1 METTGN
7 ITIIESVSRFKKV
20 DISLIEN
27 ERIDCTTLGVYTKLI
42 VLGKKWNLNVR
53 GLRKHLGLSDE
64 KVRKS
69 LSLLEQE
76 GYIVRTP
83 CRNEKGQLVGWDYAI
98 YPTPVSEDERSKAGA
113 GKETPNSDIPS
124 TPKSAHSDKG
134 GLINNRINGIID
146 LNNIEKE
153 SISKDIPKKE
163 NDSLSLMSPKT
174 PLGEKE
180 KSSAKKKE
188 KPLPFEDEDLRK
200 MWEELVKYPDWQR
213 KTDHAIDLRLK
224 TLERLAKGDVNY
236 ARAIMRQTLEKG
248 WQDFYDV
255 KDYKPIKTANIPK
268 GKPIRM
274 PWEELGMT
282 KEQYDNLFSK

>member
-27 ERIDCTTLGVYTKLI
+27 ERIDCITLGIYTKLI
-42 VLGKKWNLNVR
+42 VLGKKWNLNVK
-53 GLRKHLGLSDE
+53 GLKKHLGLSDE
-64 KVRKS
+64 KIRKS

-98 YPTPVSEDERSKAGA
+98 YPTPVDEQERSQAGVK
-113 GKETPNSDIPS
+113 KESRQGEKPS
-124 TPKSAHSDKG
+124 TPKSAYSDNG
-134 GLINNRINGIID
+134 GLLNNRINEIID
-146 LNNIEKE
+146 LNNIERE
-153 SISKDIPKKE
+153 SIDKSIPKKE
-163 NDSLSLMSPKT
+163 ETLSPKSQT
-174 PLGEKE
+174 LGEKE

-188 KPLPFEDEDLRK
+188 KPLPFEDEELRK

-224 TLERLAKGDVNY
+224 TLERLAKGDVYY
-236 ARAIMRQTLEKG
+236 ARAIMRQTLDKG

-255 KDYKPIKTANIPK
+255 KGYKPAQQPSQQPRKKTK
-268 GKPIRM
+268 
-274 PWEELGMT
+274 WEEMGVT
-282 KEQYDNLFSK
+282 EEQYREMMKK

>member
-1 METTGN
+1 METTTGN
-7 ITIIESVSRFKKV
+7 ITIIEPISRFKKV

-113 GKETPNSDIPS
+113 GKDTPNSDLPS
-124 TPKSAHSDKG
+124 TPKSAHSDIG
-134 GLINNRINGIID
+134 GLINNRIKETID
-146 LNNIEKE
+146 LNNREKE
-153 SISKDIPKKE
+153 TISKDIVKKE
-163 NDSLSLMSPKT
+163 EAPTNRMNI
-174 PLGEKE
+174 
-180 KSSAKKKE
+180 
-188 KPLPFEDEDLRK
+188 PLPFECKELRSLWK
-200 MWEELVKYPDWQR
+200 ELMTYPEW
-213 KTDHAIDLRLK
+213 KKKSAHAIELRVK
-224 TLERLAKGDVNY
+224 TLTRLSRGDVDY
-236 ARAIMRQTLEKG
+236 CLAIVRQTLQKG
-248 WQDFYDV
+248 WIDFYDV
-255 KDYKPIKTANIPK
+255 KDYKA
-268 GKPIRM
+268 PIRLANVPTETKVRT
-274 PWEELGMT
+274 PWEEMGLS
-282 KEQYDNLFSK
+282 KEQYDKLLKG

>member
-27 ERIDCTTLGVYTKLI
+27 ERIDCITLGIYTKLI
-42 VLGKKWNLNVR
+42 VLGKKWNLNVK
-53 GLRKHLGLSDE
+53 GLKKHLGLSDE
-64 KVRKS
+64 KIRKS

-98 YPTPVSEDERSKAGA
+98 YPTPVDEQERSQAGVK
-113 GKETPNSDIPS
+113 KESRQGEKPS
-124 TPKSAHSDKG
+124 TPKSAYSDNG
-134 GLINNRINGIID
+134 GLLNNRINEIID
-146 LNNIEKE
+146 LNNIERE
-153 SISKDIPKKE
+153 SIDKSIPKKE
-163 NDSLSLMSPKT
+163 ETLSPKSQT
-174 PLGEKE
+174 LGEKE

-188 KPLPFEDEDLRK
+188 KTLPFEDDELRK

-224 TLERLAKGDVNY
+224 TLARLANGDVCY
-236 ARAIMRQTLEKG
+236 ARAIMRQTLDKG

-255 KDYKPIKTANIPK
+255 KGYKPEQQPAQQPRKKTK
-268 GKPIRM
+268 
-274 PWEELGMT
+274 WEEMGVT
-282 KEQYDNLFSK
+282 EEQYREMMKK

>member
-1 METTGN
+1 MEKTGN

-27 ERIDCTTLGVYTKLI
+27 ERIDCITLGIYTKLI
-42 VLGKKWNLNVR
+42 VLGKKWNLNVK
-53 GLRKHLGLSDE
+53 GLKKHLGLSDE
-64 KVRKS
+64 KIRKS

-98 YPTPVSEDERSKAGA
+98 YPTPVDEEERSQAGVKKDSRQ
-113 GKETPNSDIPS
+113 GEKPS
-124 TPKSAHSDKG
+124 TPKTAYSDNG
-134 GLINNRINGIID
+134 GLLNNRLNRTID
-146 LNNIEKE
+146 LIEREKE
-153 SISKDIPKKE
+153 SIEKSIPKKE
-163 NDSLSLMSPKT
+163 ENLSPKSLQT

-188 KPLPFEDEDLRK
+188 KRLPFENEELRRL
-200 MWEELVKYPDWQR
+200 WTELVKYPEWQK

-224 TLERLAKGDVNY
+224 TLGRLANGDVNY
-236 ARAIMRQTLEKG
+236 AIAIVRQTLEKG

-255 KDYKPIKTANIPK
+255 KGYRPAQQPAPQPRKKTK
-268 GKPIRM
+268 
-274 PWEELGMT
+274 WEEMGVT
-282 KEQYDNLFSK
+282 EEQYREMMKK

>member
-7 ITIIESVSRFKKV
+7 ITIIEPVSRFKKV

-113 GKETPNSDIPS
+113 GKDNPNSDLPS
-124 TPKSAHSDKG
+124 TPKSAHSDIG
-134 GLINNRINGIID
+134 GLINNRIKETID
-146 LNNIEKE
+146 LNNREKE
-153 SISKDIPKKE
+153 TISKDIVKKE
-163 NDSLSLMSPKT
+163 EAPTNRMNI
-174 PLGEKE
+174 
-180 KSSAKKKE
+180 
-188 KPLPFEDEDLRK
+188 PLPFECKELRSL
-200 MWEELVKYPDWQR
+200 WIELMTYPEW
-213 KTDHAIDLRLK
+213 KKKSAHAIELRVK
-224 TLERLAKGDVNY
+224 TLTRLSRGDVDY
-236 ARAIMRQTLEKG
+236 CLAIVRQTLQKG
-248 WQDFYDV
+248 WIDFYDV
-255 KDYKPIKTANIPK
+255 KDYKA
-268 GKPIRM
+268 PIRLANVPTETKVRT
-274 PWEELGMT
+274 PWEEMGLS
-282 KEQYDNLFSK
+282 KEQYDKLLKG

>member
-27 ERIDCTTLGVYTKLI
+27 ERIDCITLGIYTKLI
-42 VLGKKWNLNVR
+42 VLGKKWNLNVK
-53 GLRKHLGLSDE
+53 GLKKHLGLSDE
-64 KVRKS
+64 KIRKS

-98 YPTPVSEDERSKAGA
+98 YPTPVDEEERSQAGVKKDSRQ
-113 GKETPNSDIPS
+113 GEKPS

-134 GLINNRINGIID
+134 GLLNNRLNGIID
-146 LNNIEKE
+146 LIEIERE
-153 SISKDIPKKE
+153 SIDKSIPKKE
-163 NDSLSLMSPKT
+163 ENLSPKSLQS

-188 KPLPFEDEDLRK
+188 KPLPFENEELRRL
-200 MWEELVKYPDWQR
+200 WTELVKYPEWQK

-224 TLERLAKGDVNY
+224 TLGRLANGDVNY
-236 ARAIMRQTLEKG
+236 AIAIVRQTLEKG

-255 KDYKPIKTANIPK
+255 KGYRPAQQPAPQPRKKTK
-268 GKPIRM
+268 
-274 PWEELGMT
+274 WEEMGC
-282 KEQYDNLFSK
+282 

>member
-27 ERIDCTTLGVYTKLI
+27 ERIDCITLGIYTKLI
-42 VLGKKWNLNVR
+42 VLGKKWNLNVK
-53 GLRKHLGLSDE
+53 GLKKHLGLSDE
-64 KVRKS
+64 KIRKS

-98 YPTPVSEDERSKAGA
+98 YPTPVDEQERSQAGVK
-113 GKETPNSDIPS
+113 KESRQGEKPS
-124 TPKSAHSDKG
+124 TPKSAYSDNG
-134 GLINNRINGIID
+134 GLLNNRINEIID
-146 LNNIEKE
+146 LNNIERE
-153 SISKDIPKKE
+153 SIDKSIPKKE
-163 NDSLSLMSPKT
+163 ENLSPKSLQS

-188 KPLPFEDEDLRK
+188 KPLPFEDEELRK

-224 TLERLAKGDVNY
+224 QLARLARGDVNY

-255 KDYKPIKTANIPK
+255 KGYNPIKTANIPK

>member
-7 ITIIESVSRFKKV
+7 ITIIEPISRFKKV

-98 YPTPVSEDERSKAGA
+98 YPTPVSEYERSKAGA
-113 GKETPNSDIPS
+113 GKETPNSDLPS
-124 TPKSAHSDKG
+124 TPKSAHSDIG
-134 GLINNRINGIID
+134 GLINNRIKETID
-146 LNNIEKE
+146 LNNREKE
-153 SISKDIPKKE
+153 TISKDIAKKE
-163 NDSLSLMSPKT
+163 EAPTNRMNI
-174 PLGEKE
+174 
-180 KSSAKKKE
+180 
-188 KPLPFEDEDLRK
+188 PLPFECKELRSLWK
-200 MWEELVKYPDWQR
+200 ELMTYPEW
-213 KTDHAIDLRLK
+213 KKKSAHAIELRVK
-224 TLERLAKGDVNY
+224 TLTRLSRGDVDY
-236 ARAIMRQTLEKG
+236 CLAIVRQTLQKG
-248 WQDFYDV
+248 WIDFYDV
-255 KDYKPIKTANIPK
+255 KDYKA
-268 GKPIRM
+268 PIRLANVPTETKVRT
-274 PWEELGMT
+274 PWEEMGLS
-282 KEQYDNLFSK
+282 KEQYDKLLKG

>member
-1 METTGN
+1 M
-7 ITIIESVSRFKKV
+7 
-20 DISLIEN
+20 
-27 ERIDCTTLGVYTKLI
+27 
-42 VLGKKWNLNVR
+42 
-53 GLRKHLGLSDE
+53 
-64 KVRKS
+64 
-69 LSLLEQE
+69 
-76 GYIVRTP
+76 
-83 CRNEKGQLVGWDYAI
+83 
-98 YPTPVSEDERSKAGA
+98 SEDERSKAG
-113 GKETPNSDIPS
+113 KETPNSDLPS

-134 GLINNRINGIID
+134 GLLNNRINEIID

-163 NDSLSLMSPKT
+163 ENFSPKSQKS

-188 KPLPFEDEDLRK
+188 KPLPFEDEELRK

-224 TLERLAKGDVNY
+224 TLARLAKGDVNY

-255 KDYKPIKTANIPK
+255 KGYNPIKTANIPK

>member
-27 ERIDCTTLGVYTKLI
+27 ERIDCITLGIYTKLI

-53 GLRKHLGLSDE
+53 GLKKHLGLSDE
-64 KVRKS
+64 KIRKS

-98 YPTPVSEDERSKAGA
+98 YPTPVDEEERSQAGVK
-113 GKETPNSDIPS
+113 KESRQGEKPS
-124 TPKSAHSDKG
+124 TPKTAYSDKG
-134 GLINNRINGIID
+134 GLLNNRLNRTID
-146 LNNIEKE
+146 LIEREKE
-153 SISKDIPKKE
+153 SIDKSIPKKE
-163 NDSLSLMSPKT
+163 ETLSPKSQT
-174 PLGEKE
+174 NPLGEKE

-188 KPLPFEDEDLRK
+188 KPLPFEDEELRK

>member
-1 METTGN
+1 MEKTGN

-113 GKETPNSDIPS
+113 GKDIPTSDLPS
-124 TPKSAHSDKG
+124 TPKSAHSDIG
-134 GLINNRINGIID
+134 GLINNRIKETID
-146 LNNIEKE
+146 LNNREKE
-153 SISKDIPKKE
+153 TISKDIVKKE
-163 NDSLSLMSPKT
+163 EAPINRMNI
-174 PLGEKE
+174 
-180 KSSAKKKE
+180 
-188 KPLPFEDEDLRK
+188 PLPFECKELRSLWK
-200 MWEELVKYPDWQR
+200 ELMTYPEW
-213 KTDHAIDLRLK
+213 KKKSAHAIELRVK
-224 TLERLAKGDVNY
+224 TLTRLSRGDVDY
-236 ARAIMRQTLEKG
+236 CLAIVRQTLQKG
-248 WQDFYDV
+248 WIDFYDV
-255 KDYKPIKTANIPK
+255 KDYKA
-268 GKPIRM
+268 PIRLANVPTETKVRT
-274 PWEELGMT
+274 PWEEMGLS
-282 KEQYDNLFSK
+282 KEQYDKLLKG

>member
-7 ITIIESVSRFKKV
+7 ITIIEPISRFKKV

-113 GKETPNSDIPS
+113 GKDTPNSDLPS
-124 TPKSAHSDKG
+124 TPKSAHSDIG
-134 GLINNRINGIID
+134 GLINNRIKETID
-146 LNNIEKE
+146 LNNREKE
-153 SISKDIPKKE
+153 TISKDIVKKE
-163 NDSLSLMSPKT
+163 EAPTNRMDI
-174 PLGEKE
+174 
-180 KSSAKKKE
+180 
-188 KPLPFEDEDLRK
+188 PLPFECKELRSL
-200 MWEELVKYPDWQR
+200 WIELMTYPEW
-213 KTDHAIDLRLK
+213 KKKSAHAIELRVK
-224 TLERLAKGDVNY
+224 TLTRLSRGDVDY
-236 ARAIMRQTLEKG
+236 CLAIVRQTLQKG
-248 WQDFYDV
+248 WIDFYDV
-255 KDYKPIKTANIPK
+255 KDYKA
-268 GKPIRM
+268 PIRLANVPTETKVRT
-274 PWEELGMT
+274 PWEEMGLS
-282 KEQYDNLFSK
+282 KEQYDKLLKG

>member
-7 ITIIESVSRFKKV
+7 ITIIEPVSRFKKV

-42 VLGKKWNLNVR
+42 VLGKKWNLNVK

-98 YPTPVSEDERSKAGA
+98 YPTPVGEDERSKAGA
-113 GKETPNSDIPS
+113 GKETPNSELPS

-134 GLINNRINGIID
+134 GLLNNRINEIID

-188 KPLPFEDEDLRK
+188 KPLPFEDEELRK

-224 TLERLAKGDVNY
+224 TLARLAKGDVNY

>member
-7 ITIIESVSRFKKV
+7 ITIIEPVSRFKKV

-98 YPTPVSEDERSKAGA
+98 YPTPVSEYERSKAGA
-113 GKETPNSDIPS
+113 GKDTPNSDLPS
-124 TPKSAHSDKG
+124 TPKSAHSDIG
-134 GLINNRINGIID
+134 GLINNRIKETID
-146 LNNIEKE
+146 LNNREKE
-153 SISKDIPKKE
+153 TISKDIVKKE
-163 NDSLSLMSPKT
+163 ESPT
-174 PLGEKE
+174 NRMNI
-180 KSSAKKKE
+180 
-188 KPLPFEDEDLRK
+188 PLPFECKELRSLWK
-200 MWEELVKYPDWQR
+200 ELMTYPEW
-213 KTDHAIDLRLK
+213 KKKSAHAIELRVK
-224 TLERLAKGDVNY
+224 TLTRLSRGDVDY
-236 ARAIMRQTLEKG
+236 CLAIVRQTLQKG
-248 WQDFYDV
+248 WIDFYDV
-255 KDYKPIKTANIPK
+255 KDYKA
-268 GKPIRM
+268 PIRLANVPTETKVRT
-274 PWEELGMT
+274 PWEEMGLS
-282 KEQYDNLFSK
+282 KEQYDKLLKG

>member
-27 ERIDCTTLGVYTKLI
+27 ERIDCITLGIYTKLI
-42 VLGKKWNLNVR
+42 VLGKKWNLNVK
-53 GLRKHLGLSDE
+53 GLKKHLGLSDE
-64 KVRKS
+64 KIRKS

-98 YPTPVSEDERSKAGA
+98 YPTPVDEEERSQAGVKKDSRQ
-113 GKETPNSDIPS
+113 GEKPS
-124 TPKSAHSDKG
+124 TPKTAYSDKG
-134 GLINNRINGIID
+134 GLLNNRLNRTID
-146 LNNIEKE
+146 LIEREKE
-153 SISKDIPKKE
+153 SIDKSIQKKE
-163 NDSLSLMSPKT
+163 ENNLFPKSQT
-174 PLGEKE
+174 LGEKE

-188 KPLPFEDEDLRK
+188 KPLPFEDEELRK

-224 TLERLAKGDVNY
+224 TLARLAKGDVNY
-236 ARAIMRQTLEKG
+236 ARAIMRQTLDKG

-255 KDYKPIKTANIPK
+255 KGYKPEQQPAQQPRKKTK
-268 GKPIRM
+268 
-274 PWEELGMT
+274 WEEMGVT
-282 KEQYDNLFSK
+282 EEQYREMMKK

>member
-1 METTGN
+1 MEKTGN

-98 YPTPVSEDERSKAGA
+98 YPTPVGEDERSKAGA
-113 GKETPNSDIPS
+113 GKETPNSDLPS

-134 GLINNRINGIID
+134 GLLNNRINEIID

-188 KPLPFEDEDLRK
+188 KPLPFEDEELRK

-224 TLERLAKGDVNY
+224 TLARLAKGDVNY